1 MSKYEPLTGYL
12 SSSGRDNIPMTFVEV
27 ENVIGDKLPRSAF
40 EYRPWWS
47 NNASNHVNADS
58 WLRAGYKTENVDMTG
73 RKLVFR
79 KALPGEL
86 PLERKSGNG
95 PDAGGDPFSR
105 IFGALKGTVTI
116 APGVDLTMPTHEKWD
131 AEK

>member
-1 MSKYEPLTGYL
+1 
-12 SSSGRDNIPMTFVEV
+12 
-27 ENVIGDKLPRSAF
+27 
-40 EYRPWWS
+40 
-47 NNASNHVNADS
+47 
-58 WLRAGYKTENVDMTG
+58 MTG

-86 PLERKSGNG
+86 PVERKSGNG